1 MVAPD
6 AGALNKEKNMT
17 DKIIKTPVLIVGGG
31 PVGLALAGDL
41 GWRGMPCL
49 LIERGDGR
57 VENPKMD
64 MVHIRT
70 MEFCRR
76 WGIVPWVESA
86 GYNREHAQDCVW
98 VTGMHGGYE
107 LGREPFP
114 ACVDEEPP
122 PQSPQK
128 RERCPQNFFDPVLA
142 RHARSYRSVDL
153 RYGVELASF
162 IEHENGVTADI
173 IDRATGET
181 TRVEAQYLAA
191 CDGAGSPIREKLGI
205 SLSGNPVL
213 TYTTNAIFECRD
225 FNRIHNFPHGYRYIF
240 IGPEGTWCTIVA
252 IDGRHRYRFS
262 FVGNRNREQMNEA
275 DIRAAIARA
284 LGCDVDFTLLSTMP
298 WRRAEL
304 VAESYGTKR
313 IFLVGDSA
321 HQLSPTGGFGMNTGI
336 QEAVDIAWKL
346 QGVVEGWGGP
356 RLLESYEIERKPVAA
371 FNVSEAARN
380 LARMLKPR
388 EERPPEAIF
397 LNGPEGERARKAY
410 GDWYTRMMAPEW
422 FTIGVQLGFRYEHSP
437 IVVREE
443 GEGPAQTVHRY
454 VQCARPGHRAP
465 HVWLKRGQSTLD
477 LFGKGFVL
485 LRFLGAPPD
494 VSAFADAA
502 AQRGVPLRVIDL
514 HHAAAAEAYEKRLVL
529 VRPDGHVAW
538 RGDEQPDNPL
548 QVIDIIR
555 GAA

>member
-1 MVAPD
+1 
-6 AGALNKEKNMT
+6 MT
-17 DKIIKTPVLIVGGG
+17 HNIIKTPVLIVGGG

-41 GWRGMPCL
+41 GWRGVPCM
-49 LIERGDGR
+49 LIERGDGH

-64 MVHIRT
+64 MVHMRT

-86 GYNREHAQDCVW
+86 GYNREHSQDCAW
-98 VTGMHGGYE
+98 VTGMHGGFE

-114 ACVDEEPP
+114 TCAEEEAP

-142 RHARSYRSVDL
+142 RHARSYGANDI
-153 RYGVELASF
+153 RYGVELVSF
-162 IEHENGVTADI
+162 TQDERGVTAQI
-173 IDRATGET
+173 IDRASGEKT
-181 TRVEAQYLAA
+181 IVEAQYLAA
-191 CDGAGSPIREKLGI
+191 SDGAGSPIREKLGI
-205 SLSGNPVL
+205 ALSGNAVL
-213 TYTTNAIFECRD
+213 TYTTNAIFECKG
-225 FNRIHNFPHGYRYIF
+225 FNRIHDFAHAYRYIF
-240 IGPEGTWCTIVA
+240 IGQEGTWCTIVA
-252 IDGRHRYRFS
+252 IDGRDRYRFS
-262 FVGNRNREQMNEA
+262 FVGSRNREQMSEA

-284 LGCDVDFTLLSTMP
+284 LGCDVEFTILSTMP

-304 VAESYGTKR
+304 IAESYGVKR
-313 IFLVGDSA
+313 VFLIGDSA

-346 QGVVEGWGGP
+346 QGAVEGWGGP
-356 RLLESYEIERKPVAA
+356 RLLESYEIERKPVAT

-397 LNGPEGERARKAY
+397 TQGAKGDQARKAY
-410 GDWYTRMMAPEW
+410 GDWYTRLMAPEW

-437 IVVREE
+437 IVVRED
-443 GEGPAQTVHRY
+443 GEGPAQEVHRY
-454 VQCARPGHRAP
+454 VQSARPGHRAP
-465 HVWLKRGQSTLD
+465 HVWLKGTHSTLD
-477 LFGKGFVL
+477 LFGKGYVL

-494 VSAFADAA
+494 VSGLVEAA
-502 AQRGVPLRVIDL
+502 ALRGAPLKVVDL
-514 HHAAAAEAYEKRLVL
+514 THAAAAEAYEKRLVL

-538 RGDEQPDNPL
+538 RGDAQPDDPL
-548 QVIDIIR
+548 HIIDIVR
-555 GAA
+555 GAR

>member
-1 MVAPD
+1 
-6 AGALNKEKNMT
+6 MT
-17 DKIIKTPVLIVGGG
+17 ETIIKTPVLIVGGG

-41 GWRGMPCL
+41 GWRNVPCM

-76 WGIVPWVESA
+76 WGIAPWVEAA
-86 GYNREHAQDCVW
+86 GYNRDHAQDCVW

-114 ACVDEEPP
+114 ACADEEPP

-142 RHARSYRSVDL
+142 RHARSYRSVDM
-153 RYGVELASF
+153 RYGVELVSF
-162 IEHENGVTADI
+162 TERADGI
-173 IDRATGET
+173 SAEIVDRATGEKA
-181 TRVEAQYLAA
+181 RVEAQYLIA

-205 SLSGNPVL
+205 ALSGNPVL
-213 TYTTNAIFECRD
+213 TYTTNAIFECAD
-225 FNRIHNFPHGYRYIF
+225 FNRIHDFQHAYRYIF

-252 IDGRHRYRFS
+252 IDGRDRYRFS
-262 FVGNRNREQMNEA
+262 FVGNRNREQMSE
-275 DIRAAIARA
+275 DDMRAAIARA
-284 LGCDVDFTLLSTMP
+284 LGCDVKFTILSTMP

-313 IFLVGDSA
+313 VFLVGDSA

-346 QGVVEGWGGP
+346 EGAIAGWGGP
-356 RLLESYEIERKPVAA
+356 RLLDSYEIERKPVAA
-371 FNVSEAARN
+371 FNVQEAARN

-397 LNGPEGERARKAY
+397 APGAEGERARKTY

-437 IVVREE
+437 IVVRED
-443 GEGPAQTVHRY
+443 GPEPRHDVARY
-454 VQCARPGHRAP
+454 VQTARPGHRAP
-465 HVWLKRGQSTLD
+465 HVWLKRDRSTLD
-477 LFGKGFVL
+477 LFGRRFVL

-494 VSAFADAA
+494 VSGLVESAA
-502 AQRGVPLRVIDL
+502 KRGVPLQVVDIC
-514 HHAAAAEAYEKRLVL
+514 HAAAAEAYETRLVL

-538 RGDEQPDNPL
+538 RGDVEPADPL
-548 QVIDIIR
+548 RVIDTVR
-555 GAA
+555 GAP

>member
-1 MVAPD
+1 
-6 AGALNKEKNMT
+6 MT

-41 GWRGMPCL
+41 GWRGVPCL
-49 LIERGDGR
+49 LIERGDGH

-86 GYNREHAQDCVW
+86 GYNREHSQDYAW
-98 VTGMHGGYE
+98 VTGMHAGHE

-114 ACVDEEPP
+114 NCVEEEAP

-142 RHARSYRSVDL
+142 RHARSYRCVDI
-153 RYGVELASF
+153 RYGVELGSF
-162 IEHENGVTADI
+162 TQTDHGVSAEI
-173 IDRATGET
+173 IDRESGGK

-191 CDGAGSPIREKLGI
+191 CDGAGSPVREQLGI
-205 SLSGNPVL
+205 ALSGNAVL
-213 TYTTNAIFECRD
+213 TYTTNAIFECKD
-225 FNRIHNFPHGYRYIF
+225 FNRIHNFAPAYRYIF
-240 IGPEGTWCTIVA
+240 IGQEGTWCTIVA
-252 IDGRHRYRFS
+252 IDGHDRYRFS
-262 FVGNRNREQMNEA
+262 FVGSRNREQMSEA

-284 LGCDVDFTLLSTMP
+284 LGCDVEFTILSTMP

-304 VAESYGTKR
+304 IAESYGVKR
-313 IFLVGDSA
+313 VFLVGDSA

-346 QGVVEGWGGP
+346 QGAVEGWGGP
-356 RLLESYEIERKPVAA
+356 RLLESYEIERKPVAT

-388 EERPPEAIF
+388 EERPPEVIF
-397 LNGPEGERARKAY
+397 TQGAQGDQARKAY

-437 IVVREE
+437 IVVRED
-443 GEGPAQTVHRY
+443 GEGPAQEVHRY
-454 VQCARPGHRAP
+454 VQSARPGHRAP
-465 HVWLKRGQSTLD
+465 HIWLKGQTSTLD
-477 LFGKGFVL
+477 LFGKGYVL

-494 VSAFADAA
+494 VSGLVAA
-502 AQRGVPLRVIDL
+502 AALRGVPLKVVDL
-514 HHAAAAEAYEKRLVL
+514 SHAAAAEAYEKRLVL

-538 RGDEQPDNPL
+538 RADAQPDDPL
-548 QVIDIIR
+548 HVIDIVR
-555 GAA
+555 GAV

>member
-1 MVAPD
+1 MNDTV
-6 AGALNKEKNMT
+6 
-17 DKIIKTPVLIVGGG
+17 IKTPVLIVGGG

-41 GWRGMPCL
+41 GWRGVDCV

-86 GYNREHAQDCVW
+86 GYNRDHGQDCVW

-114 ACVDEEPP
+114 ACADEEPP

-142 RHARSYRSVDL
+142 RHARSYRSVDV

-162 IEHENGVTADI
+162 TEHAEGVSAHI
-173 IDRATGET
+173 VDRESGAA
-181 TRVEAQYLAA
+181 TRVEAQYMIA

-205 SLSGNPVL
+205 ALSGKQVL
-213 TYTTNAIFECRD
+213 TYTTNAIFECPNFNSIHD
-225 FNRIHNFPHGYRYIF
+225 FPQGYRYIF

-252 IDGRHRYRFS
+252 IDGRDRYRFS
-262 FVGNRNREQMNEA
+262 FVGNRNREQMTE
-275 DIRAAIARA
+275 DDMRAAIARA
-284 LGCDVDFTLLSTMP
+284 LGCDVEFTILSTMP

-313 IFLVGDSA
+313 VFLVGDSA

-346 QGVVEGWGGP
+346 EGAIKGWGGP
-356 RLLESYEIERKPVAA
+356 RLLESYEIERKPVAT
-371 FNVSEAARN
+371 FNVQEAARN

-397 LNGPEGERARKAY
+397 IPGPEGDRARKAY

-422 FTIGVQLGFRYEHSP
+422 FTIGVQLGFRYEDSP
-437 IVVREE
+437 IVVPED
-443 GEGPAQTVHRY
+443 GPAPQHEVARY
-454 VQCARPGHRAP
+454 VQTARPGHRAP
-465 HVWLKRGQSTLD
+465 HVWLKRDRSTLD
-477 LFGKGFVL
+477 LFGRGFVL

-494 VSAFADAA
+494 VSGMVEAA
-502 AQRGVPLRVIDL
+502 AARGVPLQVVDIC
-514 HHAAAAEAYEKRLVL
+514 HAAAAEAYEKRLVL

-538 RGDEQPDNPL
+538 RGDVEPDDPAR
-548 QVIDIIR
+548 VMDIVR
-555 GAA
+555 GAT

>member
-1 MVAPD
+1 MSD
-6 AGALNKEKNMT
+6 R
-17 DKIIKTPVLIVGGG
+17 IINTPVLIIGGG
-31 PVGLALAGDL
+31 PVGLAVAGDL
-41 GWRGMPCL
+41 GWRGVPCL
-49 LIERGDGR
+49 LVERGDGR
-57 VENPKMD
+57 VVNPKMD

-86 GYNREHAQDCVW
+86 GYNRDHAQDCAW
-98 VTGMHGGYE
+98 VTGLHGGYE

-114 ACVDEEPP
+114 APAQDDPP

-142 RHARSYRSVDL
+142 RHARSYACVDM
-153 RYGVELASF
+153 RYGVELRSF
-162 IEHENGVTADI
+162 TEHDNGVTARI
-173 IDRATGET
+173 LNSATGEET
-181 TRVEAQYLAA
+181 AVEAQYVIA

-205 SLSGNPVL
+205 ALSGNSVL

-225 FNRIHNFPHGYRYIF
+225 FNRIHDFDEAYRYIF
-240 IGPEGTWCTIVA
+240 IGPEGTWSTIVA

-262 FVGNRNREQMNEA
+262 FVGGRNREQMSEA
-275 DIRAAIARA
+275 DMRAAIARA
-284 LGCDVDFTLLSTMP
+284 LGCDVEFNILSMMP
-298 WRRAEL
+298 WTRREL
-304 VAESYGTKR
+304 IAESYGTKR

-346 QGVVEGWGGP
+346 EGALAGWGGP
-356 RLLESYEIERKPVAA
+356 RLLQSYEIERRPVAT
-371 FNVSEAARN
+371 FNVMEAARN

-397 LNGPEGERARKAY
+397 TPGPQGERARKAY

-422 FTIGVQLGFRYEHSP
+422 FTIGVQLGYRYETSP

-443 GEGPAQTVHRY
+443 GPEPQHEVARYLQT
-454 VQCARPGHRAP
+454 ARPGHRAP
-465 HVWLKRGQSTLD
+465 HIWIGRGRSTLD
-477 LFGKGFVL
+477 LFGRGFVL

-494 VSAFADAA
+494 ASGLVAA
-502 AQRGVPLRVIDL
+502 ATARGLPLQVIDIC
-514 HHAAAAEAYEKRLVL
+514 HSAAAEAYEKRLVL

-538 RGDEQPDNPL
+538 RGDAEPADPMR
-548 QVIDIIR
+548 VIDTVR
-555 GAA
+555 GAI